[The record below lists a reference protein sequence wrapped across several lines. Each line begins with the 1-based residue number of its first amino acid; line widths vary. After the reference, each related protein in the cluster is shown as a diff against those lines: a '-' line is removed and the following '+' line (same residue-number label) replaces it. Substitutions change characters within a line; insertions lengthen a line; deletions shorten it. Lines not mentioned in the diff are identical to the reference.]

1 MMRIFKGFLK
11 KLSWHCG
18 ESGMTLLEALVA
30 IGILGG
36 CVLTMILAMSSGALA
51 VRENG
56 QEVTVQNL
64 ARSQMEYIKN
74 YAYSSNATTY
84 PKISVPAGYSISV
97 KVTAVPSTNTNIQK
111 VTANVS
117 RNGTVLMTVT
127 DYKVNR

>member
-1 MMRIFKGFLK
+1 MMRVFKGFLK
-11 KLSWHCG
+11 KLSRNRG

-36 CVLTMILAMSSGALA
+36 CVLTMIFAMSSGALA

-74 YAYSSNATTY
+74 YAYSANATTY

-97 KVTAVPSTNTNIQK
+97 KVTAVPGLNTNIQK

-117 RNGTVLMTVT
+117 RNGALLMTVQ
-127 DYKVNR
+127 DYKVKR